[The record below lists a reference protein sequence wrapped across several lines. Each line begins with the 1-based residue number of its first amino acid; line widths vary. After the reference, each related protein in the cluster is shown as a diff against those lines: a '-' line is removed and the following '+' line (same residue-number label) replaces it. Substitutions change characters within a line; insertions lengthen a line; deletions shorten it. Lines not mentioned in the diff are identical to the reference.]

1 MFRQN
6 ELIQLSDLLSI
17 TAKEDFEIIKAEELL
32 EACTKNEELKFT
44 LLHYTE
50 SLNAEVRHFIFENL
64 WHFSGKDVR
73 TAALKHLQDSDT
85 IVQIDCIEI
94 LNNYDDIEVIEALK
108 CKLDDRDEL
117 VRCFAAES
125 LADKKS
131 SKTLAFL
138 FEKVKTEKSEL
149 VTTGLYYAI
158 YTQGEAQVLE
168 KLLHQLESYN
178 HRVIIRTLLM
188 LETISDKKNYPIILE
203 AIQNLAS
210 KPGVPISVFEK
221 ADSIMDNLTNT
232 FNIK

>member
-1 MFRQN
+1 MFRQH

-32 EACTKNEELKFT
+32 EACTKNEELKFI
-44 LLHYTE
+44 LLHYSE

-73 TAALKHLQDSDT
+73 IAALKHLQDSDT

-108 CKLDDRDEL
+108 CKMADRDEL

-149 VTTGLYYAI
+149 VLTGLYYTI
-158 YTQGEAQVLE
+158 YTQGKAQVLE
-168 KLLHQLESYN
+168 KLIHQLESYN
-178 HRVIIRTLLM
+178 HRVIIRALLV
-188 LETISDKKNYPIILE
+188 LEAISDKKNYPIILE

-221 ADSIMDNLTNT
+221 ANSIMDNLTNS
-232 FNIK
+232 FN

>member
-1 MFRQN
+1 M
-6 ELIQLSDLLSI
+6 
-17 TAKEDFEIIKAEELL
+17 
-32 EACTKNEELKFT
+32 
-44 LLHYTE
+44 
-50 SLNAEVRHFIFENL
+50 